1 MSKNS
6 SMVTARWTPC
16 WRNMASKMASVP
28 ASAAVCEAMAAMPAS
43 VRPTLRHTTGFAPG
57 ARQRQRGGELRAV
70 AAALEIDHDDGGAGI
85 LGEIGHAVGDVDVA
99 LVAGCEDQAVTQ
111 RAVLRHLVGDAA
123 EGAALGDEADA
134 SGRRQPGAEGEVE
147 GRHQPVGEINEAHA
161 VGPEEAHAGAA
172 RQRLDFRL
180 RAASGLAHFGE
191 AGGEEH
197 DGAHA

>member
-16 WRNMASKMASVP
+16 WRNIASKIASVP
-28 ASAAVCEAMAAMPAS
+28 ASAAVCEGDGGDAGLGAAHFEAHH
-43 VRPTLRHTTGFAPG
+43 RLAPG

-99 LVAGCEDQAVTQ
+99 LVAGGEDQAVTQ

-123 EGAALGDEADA
+123 EGAALGDEAHA
-134 SGRRQPGAEGEVE
+134 AGRRQPGPKARWKVATSPLAKLM
-147 GRHQPVGEINEAHA
+147 RPLQL
-161 VGPEEAHAGAA
+161 GPS
-172 RQRLDFRL
+172 RRMP
-180 RAASGLAHFGE
+180 
-191 AGGEEH
+191 
-197 DGAHA
+197 